1 MMSVRLGED
10 PYECPP
16 TEATHSLLVKTAI
29 REERDLCLIPPTLR
43 HEYLDRH
50 VLAGLY
56 EMMGMDR
63 RAIMIMSR
71 NNDVRDRYEKMIGP
85 FQFSTARW
93 PLSSVK
99 SDGSLVPKT
108 QHYVTED
115 APPAV
120 IYAKWASRLP
130 NPEHAQTIQAVL
142 YDENVGFDEERFE
155 QFERWRADA
164 DVPTVVYYIRDPLG
178 GTYARIKDEVDS
190 TWVWTKSRLR
200 EACGWTEDGGSSFQ
214 SLVDSDTV
222 PACTVRE
229 TQLLKHKI
237 AGQTYESHV
246 CNTGSVA
253 EQFDRVWSSYED
265 FQTIANKIDE
275 PDIDKAKF
283 YLRDTIARFSRLVSL
298 LEQSNIYRAAHGKAT
313 TLSGRIGALRQMK
326 SDLTGDAQAG
336 EVALQQAIYELEDL
350 AELLND
356 PDNRAWKRV
365 AVLSAML
372 QVSNNDEQLLVVASD
387 EPEAKALEADLYI
400 NRRKFWVEA
409 EEQVTICTPNT
420 VNTKSPADHLLL
432 YGPPQYEDRWIL
444 RSPHGVNVSVLAYPH
459 ELGLLFSQA
468 SSLNRAVEAAT
479 PRQIPPEDTET
490 TGHIHASAAEGLPKT
505 PLSDEGDGDRPP
517 TVAFPDL
524 DCVQLRIPDAD
535 SVEKGEVSGSQTF
548 KSNEETEQNKRDR
561 LNRLIERSLSKFDE
575 ASGGYTPSSGGSEKT
590 SIKQS
595 EWERRD
601 VEGCFE
607 LVGQDGYRMANKPDK
622 TVEVVRLDAEV
633 RVSKELSKV
642 NVGEIVV
649 SVRDRMEIRSHVERQ
664 LFDMGEAEVVVKANK
679 WKDHLAREIERR
691 GDTFEEFK
699 QRIGQTEIES
709 KGDGAYRDWYHGSIT
724 MPKARDSLY
733 YITEAY
739 DLDEV
744 QEELEVCWAA
754 NRTIRRVKNTLI
766 DKWLDQAQADLLS
779 KAMEGDDLIE
789 NDFDLDIR
797 LSDFEKVDDEG
808 EDLVLVHQI
817 KKVRRDV
824 IVPHSYLGTW
834 RPP

>member
-1 MMSVRLGED
+1 MMSVTLGEAQ
-10 PYECPP
+10 YELPP
-16 TEATHSLLVKTAI
+16 TEATHSLLVQAAI

-43 HEYLDRH
+43 QEYLDRH
-50 VLAGLY
+50 ALEGLY

-63 RAIMIMSR
+63 RAIMVMSR
-71 NNDVRDRYEKMIGP
+71 NSDVRDRYERMVGP
-85 FQFSTARW
+85 FQFSTGRW

-120 IYAKWASRLP
+120 IYAKWATRLP

-155 QFERWRADA
+155 KFERWRAA
-164 DVPTVVYYIRDPLG
+164 AEVPTVIYYIRDPLG
-178 GTYARIKDEVDS
+178 DTYDRIKNEVDS
-190 TWVWTKSRLR
+190 TWVWTQSRLR
-200 EACGWTEDGGSSFQ
+200 EVCRWTEDEGSSFQ

-222 PACTVRE
+222 PSCTVRE

-237 AGQTYESHV
+237 TGQTYDPHV
-246 CNTGSVA
+246 CNTGPVA

-265 FQTIANKIDE
+265 FQTIVNKIDE
-275 PDIDKAKF
+275 TDLKKAKF
-283 YLRDTIARFSRLVSL
+283 YLRDTIARFSRLVAL
-298 LEQSNIYRAAHGKAT
+298 LEQSNIYRATHGKAT

-350 AELLND
+350 AEFLND
-356 PDNRAWKRV
+356 PDNQAWKRG

-372 QVSNNDEQLLVVASD
+372 QVTDNDEQLLVVASD

-420 VNTKSPADHLLL
+420 INVESPADHLLL

-444 RSPHGVNVSVLAYPH
+444 RSPHGANVSILAYPH

-468 SSLNRAVEAAT
+468 SSLNRAVETAT
-479 PRQIPPEDTET
+479 PRQIPPEDSET
-490 TGHIHASAAEGLPKT
+490 TGRILSSAAEDLPKT

-517 TVAFPDL
+517 TVAPPDL
-524 DCVQLRIPDAD
+524 DGVQVRIPDAD
-535 SVEKGEVSGSQTF
+535 SVEKGEVSGSETF
-548 KSNEETEQNKRDR
+548 KNNEQTEQNKRDR
-561 LNRLIERSLSKFDE
+561 LNSIIERSLAKFNE
-575 ASGGYTPSSGGSEKT
+575 ASGGYTPGSSSGDEKST
-590 SIKQS
+590 SQS

-601 VEGCFE
+601 VDGCIE
-607 LVGQDGYRMANKPDK
+607 LIGKDGYRMANKPDK
-622 TVEVVRLDAEV
+622 TVEVVRLNAEV

-642 NVGEIVV
+642 REGEIVV

-664 LFDMGEAEVVVKANK
+664 LFDMGEAEIVVKANK

-691 GDTFEEFK
+691 GDSFEDFK
-699 QRIGQTEIES
+699 RRLEETGIS
-709 KGDGAYRDWYHGSIT
+709 KKRDGTYRNWYHGSIT
-724 MPKARDSLY
+724 MPKSRDSLF

-744 QEELEVCWAA
+744 QAELEVCWAA
-754 NRTIRRVKNTLI
+754 NQTIRRVKNTLI
-766 DKWLDQAQADLLS
+766 EKWLDQAQADLLS
-779 KAMEGDDLIE
+779 KAADVDDLIE

-808 EDLVLVHQI
+808 EDLVIVHRI
-817 KKVRRDV
+817 MEIRRDV
-824 IVPHSYLGTW
+824 TVPHSHLGTW